1 MNVYI
6 WQILLPQRYLK
17 YFKDNFQLLHVN
29 FFSQDLEK
37 YSIGI
42 WESCSSMEK
51 DCDEIEFR
59 YFLDT
64 YQVSTMVKM
73 MDFVCRK
80 VRKSVKI
87 NQIPGQWILGRKD
100 HFTRIY
106 NEKRSRYKHLNF
118 YPNTFVLP
126 EDSERLLTFM
136 TPEKLV
142 LVKPPNWFSG
152 LGIKLTNKIGD
163 IRNMEK

>member
-1 MNVYI
+1 
-6 WQILLPQRYLK
+6 
-17 YFKDNFQLLHVN
+17 
-29 FFSQDLEK
+29 
-37 YSIGI
+37 
-42 WESCSSMEK
+42 MEK

-64 YQVSTMVKM
+64 YQVSTMVNM

-136 TPEKLV
+136 SPEKLV

-152 LGIKLTNKIGD
+152 LGIKLTNKLGD
-163 IRNMEK
+163 IRNMEKYKLNGGLYKILQMMSH

>member
-1 MNVYI
+1 
-6 WQILLPQRYLK
+6 
-17 YFKDNFQLLHVN
+17 
-29 FFSQDLEK
+29 
-37 YSIGI
+37 
-42 WESCSSMEK
+42 MEK

-64 YQVSTMVKM
+64 YQVSTMVNM

-136 TPEKLV
+136 SPEKLV

>member
-1 MNVYI
+1 
-6 WQILLPQRYLK
+6 
-17 YFKDNFQLLHVN
+17 
-29 FFSQDLEK
+29 
-37 YSIGI
+37 
-42 WESCSSMEK
+42 
-51 DCDEIEFR
+51 
-59 YFLDT
+59 
-64 YQVSTMVKM
+64 MVKV

-87 NQIPGQWILGRKD
+87 TQIPGQWILGRKD

-106 NEKRSRYKHLNF
+106 NEKRNRYKNLNF

-126 EDSERLLTFM
+126 EDSEKLLTFM

-152 LGIKLTNKIGD
+152 LGIKLTNKLGD
-163 IRNMEK
+163 IRNIEK

>member
-1 MNVYI
+1 
-6 WQILLPQRYLK
+6 
-17 YFKDNFQLLHVN
+17 
-29 FFSQDLEK
+29 
-37 YSIGI
+37 
-42 WESCSSMEK
+42 MEK

-64 YQVSTMVKM
+64 YQISKMVKLKM

-136 TPEKLV
+136 SPEKLV

-152 LGIKLTNKIGD
+152 LGIKLTNKLGEIWKNKLALLWGEAQLSFPYVHLKKEEYRNKKGD
-163 IRNMEK
+163 L